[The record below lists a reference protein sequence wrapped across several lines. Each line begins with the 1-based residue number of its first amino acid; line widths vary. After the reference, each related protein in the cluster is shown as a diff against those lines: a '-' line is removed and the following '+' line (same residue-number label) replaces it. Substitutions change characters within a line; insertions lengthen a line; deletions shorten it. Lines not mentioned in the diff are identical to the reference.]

1 MRLIRV
7 LAALSG
13 RPIRLSSV
21 PAPDDDPDSIRL
33 EVEADS
39 QVKPGRGIDTQRG
52 IVYATPGRKLRM
64 DILTPRAPGPHPLVL
79 YVPGGGFVSARR
91 AMAGRQ
97 RRHVAEA
104 GFVVASIDYRTV
116 GDRATYR
123 DGLADVASAL
133 SFLRLHAD
141 RYRIDPARTALW
153 GESAGGYLVAMAAAD
168 PGNRVDAVVDLFGA
182 SDVAAVAHGFDPATV
197 RAFTGPGT
205 ALPTYLLGPGR
216 DFADHPAEVGRG
228 RPGPP
233 CHLADAAVPAAAR
246 RRRPHRRARAD
257 RPPAP
262 GATRVRRGQHP
273 VRAAGRRPRG
283 AVIQRPDLDQHPG
296 HGHHRGLSP
305 LPAEPRS
312 RRSPHVTV
320 TLTCKIGSWQK

>member
-1 MRLIRV
+1 MRLIRA

-21 PAPDDDPDSIRL
+21 PAPDDDPDSILL
-33 EVEADS
+33 EVESGS
-39 QVKPGRGIDTQRG
+39 QVKPGRGAEAHRG
-52 IVYATPGRKLRM
+52 IVYATPRRKLRV
-64 DILTPRAPGPHPLVL
+64 DILTPRGPGPHPLVL

-116 GDRATYR
+116 GDGATYR

-133 SFLRLHAD
+133 SFLRLNAG

-168 PGNRVDAVVDLFGA
+168 PDNRVDAVVDLFGA
-182 SDVAAVAHGFDPATV
+182 SDVAAVADGFDPATAK
-197 RAFTGPGT
+197 AFTGPGT

-216 DFADHPAEVGRG
+216 AFADHPAEVAEADPARHVTS
-228 RPGPP
+228 RTPP
-233 CHLADAAVPAAAR
+233 FLLLHGDDDRIVAPAQTAHLHQAL
-246 RRRPHRRARAD
+246 
-257 RPPAP
+257 
-262 GATRVRRGQHP
+262 RRG
-273 VRAAGRRPRG
+273 G
-283 AVIQRPDLDQHPG
+283 ADSTRYVLLGAG
-296 HGHHRGLSP
+296 HGALSSNARIWTSTQVMGIIVDF
-305 LPAEPRS
+305 LRS
-312 RRSPHVTV
+312 RLGRVSGEAPM
-320 TLTCKIGSWQK
+320 